1 MNWVQVQSKEILMR
15 RFRQLPG
22 ERALKDGGQAPV
34 SFGELVR
41 GWLAGKGQDPR
52 LEHLEQLWRNWSMV
66 MGPEIAALA
75 RPLGHRES
83 RLLVGGEDNLAL
95 QELIYHT
102 PEMLERANAFMDGE
116 VFSRVELHLL
126 EGRTPLDE
134 RVSRALPA
142 QRRELVRPE
151 HLGTLLGRLDPASPV
166 GRCYQ
171 AYLRMFE
178 PER

>member
-1 MNWVQVQSKEILMR
+1 
-15 RFRQLPG
+15 
-22 ERALKDGGQAPV
+22 
-34 SFGELVR
+34 
-41 GWLAGKGQDPR
+41 
-52 LEHLEQLWRNWSMV
+52 MV

-134 RVSRALPA
+134 RVSR
-142 QRRELVRPE
+142 ELVRPE

>member
-1 MNWVQVQSKEILMR
+1 
-15 RFRQLPG
+15 
-22 ERALKDGGQAPV
+22 
-34 SFGELVR
+34 
-41 GWLAGKGQDPR
+41 
-52 LEHLEQLWRNWSMV
+52 MV

-95 QELIYHT
+95 QELIYHP